1 MRTIYVKGRG
11 KKNAIWIL
19 LNVLTSL
26 CMQGQPLTV
35 CIDFLPPLQFHT
47 GVLTIHYDHQTCDSL
62 LFCLQEKIKPT
73 VPIVHFQSAKP
84 PFIICM
90 KLVRRLGH
98 SREWQFW
105 SGNSCVSVLDREK
118 EQKFQLL
125 SKCLP
130 SNLCQLQL
138 VNIIHVGKVNWEFWN
153 YLFLLLGQIYMLKC
167 SLKGNIETF
176 KLKKKVSCIDEHLQ
190 NKNVNQFLHF
200 ISILLAIFMKI

>member
-35 CIDFLPPLQFHT
+35 CIDFLPPWQFYT

-138 VNIIHVGKVNWEFWN
+138 VYIIHIGKVNWEFWN

-167 SLKGNIETF
+167 SLKGNIETL
-176 KLKKKVSCIDEHLQ
+176 KLKKGVVHWWTFAK
-190 NKNVNQFLHF
+190 
-200 ISILLAIFMKI
+200 

>member
-35 CIDFLPPLQFHT
+35 CIDFLPPWQFYT

-105 SGNSCVSVLDREK
+105 SGYSCVSVLDREK

-153 YLFLLLGQIYMLKC
+153 YFFLLLGQIYMLKC

-200 ISILLAIFMKI
+200 I

>member
-35 CIDFLPPLQFHT
+35 CIDFLPPWQFYT

-98 SREWQFW
+98 LREWQFW

-118 EQKFQLL
+118 EQFKSSNYCQNVCHLICV
-125 SKCLP
+125 SC
-130 SNLCQLQL
+130 NLC
-138 VNIIHVGKVNWEFWN
+138 I
-153 YLFLLLGQIYMLKC
+153 
-167 SLKGNIETF
+167 
-176 KLKKKVSCIDEHLQ
+176 
-190 NKNVNQFLHF
+190 
-200 ISILLAIFMKI
+200 